1 LTVLGFGLIIKTGIM
16 ANRSSFGPM
25 ALVIAA
31 MSCSFY
37 VACGDD
43 DVIFPTQGGS
53 GGRAGAGGR
62 AGGAGTAGVAGTGG
76 VAGQGGTSAGGQGG
90 TSAGGQGGTSAG
102 GQGGSGVDVPDA
114 GDAGPDADTSN
125 D

>member
-1 LTVLGFGLIIKTGIM
+1 MQTGNM

-25 ALVIAA
+25 VLVIAA

-43 DVIFPTQGGS
+43 DVIFEPTG
-53 GGRAGAGGR
+53 
-62 AGGAGTAGVAGTGG
+62 GTGG
-76 VAGQGGTSAGGQGG
+76 VAGRAGGGGTGGITAGTGGTTAGGTGG
-90 TSAGGQGGTSAG
+90 TTAGGTGGTG
-102 GQGGSGVDVPDA
+102 GTGSVDEPDA
-114 GDAGPDADTSN
+114 GGPDAGPDSGTITPN

>member
-1 LTVLGFGLIIKTGIM
+1 
-16 ANRSSFGPM
+16 M

-43 DVIFPTQGGS
+43 DVIFEEAGGT
-53 GGRAGAGGR
+53 GGR
-62 AGGAGTAGVAGTGG
+62 AGGAGTGGTAAGTGG
-76 VAGQGGTSAGGQGG
+76 TTAGTGGTGGVEVDAGVDGG
-90 TSAGGQGGTSAG
+90 TDDGGTT
-102 GQGGSGVDVPDA
+102 
-114 GDAGPDADTSN
+114 AD

>member
-1 LTVLGFGLIIKTGIM
+1 M

-25 ALVIAA
+25 VLVIAA

-43 DVIFPTQGGS
+43 DVIFEPMG
-53 GGRAGAGGR
+53 
-62 AGGAGTAGVAGTGG
+62 GTGG
-76 VAGQGGTSAGGQGG
+76 VAGRAGTGGGGTGG
-90 TSAGGQGGTSAG
+90 TAAGTGGTGGTTAG
-102 GQGGSGVDVPDA
+102 TGGTGGTTAGTGGTGGTGGTDPVDEPDA
-114 GDAGPDADTSN
+114 GGPDSGTDGGIITPN

>member
-1 LTVLGFGLIIKTGIM
+1 M

-25 ALVIAA
+25 VLVIAA

-43 DVIFPTQGGS
+43 DVIFEPT
-53 GGRAGAGGR
+53 
-62 AGGAGTAGVAGTGG
+62 AGTGG
-76 VAGQGGTSAGGQGG
+76 VAGRAGTGGGGTGGTSAGTGG
-90 TSAGGQGGTSAG
+90 TAAGTGGTGGTTAGTGGTGGTTAGTGGTGPVDEPDAGG
-102 GQGGSGVDVPDA
+102 PDA
-114 GDAGPDADTSN
+114 GDDGGIITPN